1 MEEELGGIY
10 FQFFLDLYLKVLFF
24 LMFAQKQQNKDYGLA
39 PQALKEHF
47 SSAKKYVTVQ
57 NRLHT
62 MVPRSLQ
69 KNALHINQILKVCDW
84 ILSSLPT

>member
-1 MEEELGGIY
+1 
-10 FQFFLDLYLKVLFF
+10 
-24 LMFAQKQQNKDYGLA
+24 MFAQKQQNKDHGLA

-47 SSAKKYVTVQ
+47 SSAKECVTVQ

-69 KNALHINQILKVCDW
+69 KNALHVNQILKVCGW